1 MLDALRRITR
11 AGLSLVGLQAA
22 ELPLVPVPKVR
33 PKQQSIPSHITN
45 TRTSGDS
52 ALPLNDRRLANTDT
66 LTFRSGSDTRTVIR
80 NLRKVTPDLSA
91 ATFAYLR
98 TSITGSFT
106 TVARNTDGTLNREAT
121 ILAQQVMTRFNV
133 VQDYT
138 DGFSG
143 IWGLRSL
150 SESLALE
157 LISYGACA
165 VELVLDK
172 ARLPRSLQPVSVT
185 QLQFKADDKWLKP
198 VQRVGSDEIDLDIPT
213 FFYTALDQD
222 LLEPYAESPLEA
234 AIQPVLADLD
244 FFNDLRRLVKRVLHP
259 RLDVQIIEE
268 KFRETIPPEV
278 KADRVKL
285 KEYCDNVIS
294 SITQLI
300 NDLGPEDAL
309 VHFDFIRVEYVNHG
323 QASPAGEEKVLTE
336 INRARLAS
344 AGKTLPSILGH
355 GGGTQNVASAEA
367 MLFMKSCAGAV
378 QEKLNDLYSRALT
391 LALRLFGLDVYV
403 EFKYAPIDLRPENEL
418 EAFRAM
424 KQSRVLEL
432 LSLGFYPDDEASI
445 LLTGNITPA
454 GFKPLSGT
462 NFRSPGAA
470 AADAEGN
477 PYSTTGAQG
486 NKQGANNQALKP
498 DTPTK
503 PKSERKQ

>member
-1 MLDALRRITR
+1 M
-11 AGLSLVGLQAA
+11 
-22 ELPLVPVPKVR
+22 
-33 PKQQSIPSHITN
+33 
-45 TRTSGDS
+45 
-52 ALPLNDRRLANTDT
+52 
-66 LTFRSGSDTRTVIR
+66 
-80 NLRKVTPDLSA
+80 
-91 ATFAYLR
+91 
-98 TSITGSFT
+98 
-106 TVARNTDGTLNREAT
+106 
-121 ILAQQVMTRFNV
+121 
-133 VQDYT
+133 
-138 DGFSG
+138 
-143 IWGLRSL
+143 
-150 SESLALE
+150 
-157 LISYGACA
+157 
-165 VELVLDK
+165 
-172 ARLPRSLQPVSVT
+172 
-185 QLQFKADDKWLKP
+185 
-198 VQRVGSDEIDLDIPT
+198 
-213 FFYTALDQD
+213 
-222 LLEPYAESPLEA
+222 
-234 AIQPVLADLD
+234 
-244 FFNDLRRLVKRVLHP
+244 
-259 RLDVQIIEE
+259 
-268 KFRETIPPEV
+268 
-278 KADRVKL
+278 
-285 KEYCDNVIS
+285 
-294 SITQLI
+294 
-300 NDLGPEDAL
+300 
-309 VHFDFIRVEYVNHG
+309 
-323 QASPAGEEKVLTE
+323 
-336 INRARLAS
+336 AS

-470 AADAEGN
+470 AADVEGN